1 MKTQNLRLSTFLGLL
16 IYLFVPTHAVAKPLK
31 GTVIFTRGGIVI
43 ELEERL
49 KRTNQPD
56 RSHPLPSLVIHEAS
70 ESAGRNLPL
79 LGSATNAPSQRMIGN
94 LKRITTSRSHGLTA
108 VYLR

>member
-1 MKTQNLRLSTFLGLL
+1 MKMQNLRLSTFLGLL
-16 IYLFVPTHAVAKPLK
+16 IYLFVASYVVAKSLK

-56 RSHPLPSLVIHEAS
+56 RLHPLPSLVIHEAS
-70 ESAGRNLPL
+70 EPPEEIFTCLDRRPTRSRILRLETSNALPHRV
-79 LGSATNAPSQRMIGN
+79 PMD
-94 LKRITTSRSHGLTA
+94 
-108 VYLR
+108 